1 MKNIWIFC
9 FTLACLGLNAQTSIG
24 LIAYY
29 PLDST
34 LADVTGNTANT
45 GFPMGDPSHGC
56 GVEGDALYLDGGQD
70 QIAFMGPVTNEFDTE
85 DFTVSL
91 YFKSTG
97 VGGTQVLFAK
107 QRLDCTTDNA
117 IFIRYVPLNR
127 TVSVYLGESPSVNVQ
142 LSQRLS
148 VDFCWHHITVVRKG
162 GMVKLYVN
170 AQFAGEV
177 TASKRVNIYN
187 DGDLILGGSD
197 CLTGSE
203 TTFKGYI
210 DEFRVYNRALD
221 PEEIAELYSSPDMIV
236 NQDAIIFLGNSIDI
250 DITKTCANQFTWS
263 PSVGLDPPN
272 TAQTTITPIQKGDFT
287 YKLAFTD
294 TDAGCTAIDSINI
307 SVIDPQDLDCTQL
320 FIPNAFTPNGQGPA
334 KNETFGISNPFA
346 IQELISFEIFDR
358 WGNRVF
364 ATEDPFQR
372 WDGVYKGEAVNPGV
386 MLYKVQYRCNGEV
399 VSEAGSLTILR

>member
-1 MKNIWIFC
+1 MKKLWLFI
-9 FTLACLGLNAQTSIG
+9 FTLAYLGLNGQTAIG

-34 LADVTGNTANT
+34 LSDVTGNTANT
-45 GFPMGDPSHGC
+45 GFPMGNPSYGC
-56 GVEGDALYLDGGQD
+56 GVRSNALYLDGGQD
-70 QIAFMGPVTNEFDTE
+70 QVAFMGPVINEFDTE
-85 DFTVSL
+85 DFTVSF

-97 VGGTQVLFAK
+97 LGGTQLLLAK

-142 LSQRLS
+142 LTKRLS
-148 VDFCWHHITVVRKG
+148 IDFCWHHLTLVRKG
-162 GMVKLYVN
+162 GVIKLYVN
-170 AQFAGEV
+170 TQFAGEV

-203 TTFKGYI
+203 TTFQGYI
-210 DEFRVYNRALD
+210 DEFRVYNRALT
-221 PEEIAELYSSPDMIV
+221 PEEIAFLYTSPDMIL
-236 NQDAIIFLGNSIDI
+236 NQDTIIFLGNSIDI
-250 DITKTCANQFTWS
+250 DITKSCADQFAWS
-263 PSVGLDPPN
+263 PSAGVSQSN
-272 TAQTTITPIQKGDFT
+272 VAQTSITPLQKGDFT
-287 YKLAFTD
+287 YKLALTD
-294 TDAGCTAIDSINI
+294 AAAGCTAIDSINV
-307 SVIDPQDLDCTQL
+307 SVIDPNDLDCRKV
-320 FIPNAFTPNGQGPA
+320 FIPNAFTPNGQGPF

-364 ATEDPFQR
+364 AAEDPFLR
-372 WDGVYKGEAVNPGV
+372 WDGNYKGQPVNPGV
-386 MLYKVQYRCNGEV
+386 MLYKVQFKCNGEFI
-399 VSEAGSLTILR
+399 SEAGSLTILK